1 MLRRRRTRDQVVALC
16 NEVAGFLGRME
27 AREAEGFYLH
37 HAEALRVELGGRG
50 HGRHIRCH
58 A

>member
-50 HGRHIRCH
+50 HG
-58 A
+58 